1 MTPVPHPQ
9 TRLAYSA
16 EPQPAHRS
24 EFRARKQHTLF
35 LIHAIGLAHLGS
47 IGVEVERIILR
58 DRRVAWRAP
67 LSVRPEARQYENT
80 FRALDHPVPGIA
92 LSTFLAQFWTG
103 NTTGEPSLL
112 SKYLI

>member
-67 LSVRPEARQYENT
+67 LSVQPERASTRTRSARSIIPFPES
-80 FRALDHPVPGIA
+80 R
-92 LSTFLAQFWTG
+92 
-103 NTTGEPSLL
+103 
-112 SKYLI
+112 